1 MGWQRADLRRQ
12 DHGNNSD
19 QKTIGMPAMPRR
31 RPVPI
36 VQACEED
43 TASSS
48 KQAAGISAH
57 GAANYSWF
65 SSVSC
70 WPLCI
75 CLAMAN
81 ADRTATYITSSA
93 IAMIQLVM
101 GMEPLGPP
109 MKCKETNP
117 RIINARHGRTTKV
130 ALPAV
135 TPLGNRRVT
144 HSTRQIIDSAKPTDA
159 TILTII
165 TPPIL

>member
-1 MGWQRADLRRQ
+1 
-12 DHGNNSD
+12 
-19 QKTIGMPAMPRR
+19 MPRR

-36 VQACEED
+36 VQACEKD

-48 KQAAGISAH
+48 NQTMGISAH
-57 GAANYSWF
+57 GAANYSWV

-75 CLAMAN
+75 CLTMAN

-93 IAMIQLVM
+93 IAIIQLVM
-101 GMEPLGPP
+101 GIEPLGPP
-109 MKCKETNP
+109 MKCSETNP
-117 RIINARHGRTTKV
+117 RIINARHSRTTKTARPV
-130 ALPAV
+130 V

-165 TPPIL
+165 TLPIP